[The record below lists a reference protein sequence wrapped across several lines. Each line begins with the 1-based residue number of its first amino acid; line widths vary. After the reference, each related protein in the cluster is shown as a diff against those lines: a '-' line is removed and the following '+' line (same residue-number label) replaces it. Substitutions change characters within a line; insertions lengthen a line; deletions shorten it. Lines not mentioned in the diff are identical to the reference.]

1 MKNLSILFLFFLSCA
16 TITTPKL
23 NIAQKKEYGSSFF
36 HKVPPIVQ
44 RHVFRI
50 SFAIVLWIKHKEVVG
65 TVKRHPFAS
74 IFLLGCF
81 TKYFSDS
88 YKMHT
93 RIKKDFDILQKIE
106 ELYCLISY
114 ATEVSNVM
122 IETSTTRSFNINE
135 HFQNIVQDIP
145 YSFEELEKMTLH
157 ILVKWKLKLKEKYP
171 SLYPQAKGMLDTN
184 VYLEDVDNIIYFFY
198 ENPQEQYQQICTK
211 IALEIKK
218 RVNEIHLLH
227 VFELL

>member
-1 MKNLSILFLFFLSCA
+1 
-16 TITTPKL
+16 
-23 NIAQKKEYGSSFF
+23 
-36 HKVPPIVQ
+36 
-44 RHVFRI
+44 
-50 SFAIVLWIKHKEVVG
+50 
-65 TVKRHPFAS
+65 
-74 IFLLGCF
+74 
-81 TKYFSDS
+81 
-88 YKMHT
+88 MHT